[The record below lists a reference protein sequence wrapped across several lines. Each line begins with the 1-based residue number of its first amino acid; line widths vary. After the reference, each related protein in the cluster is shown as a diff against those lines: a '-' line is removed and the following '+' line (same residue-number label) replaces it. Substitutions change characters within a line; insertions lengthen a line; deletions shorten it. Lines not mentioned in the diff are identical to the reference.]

1 MGYKYIFLDSDVL
14 LDVLLERQPYCGFSQ
29 SILHKGKNKEIEIAT
44 SALVIANVYYIMAK
58 ILGKVQAKKNTAKLL
73 NILKV
78 FPLDVACIKLVINSD
93 FNDVEDGMQHFIAT
107 QNQCE
112 LIITRNI
119 KDYKES
125 LIPVLSAEHYLN
137 LI

>member
-1 MGYKYIFLDSDVL
+1 
-14 LDVLLERQPYCGFSQ
+14 
-29 SILHKGKNKEIEIAT
+29 
-44 SALVIANVYYIMAK
+44 MAK

-73 NILKV
+73 NIFNV
-78 FPLDVACIKLVINSD
+78 FPLDVECIKLAINSD